1 MVFKLARF
9 HFSGCALVA
18 ASYSDSQV
26 LRRIHQAALRLFAET
41 GATHVSIS
49 ELAQAAGVARG
60 TIYNNLTAPE
70 ALFEV
75 IASELGDEMHQ
86 RVLASFGADEQPAQR
101 LANGVRF
108 FIRRTHDEPD
118 WGRFLCRFAFSSE
131 SMRTTLNSPLAQ
143 EILSGSEAGCF
154 HLQPQQLLSAMA
166 LIAGTVLSSMLLVRE
181 GLRTWRDAG
190 ADCAEL
196 LLRALGVPADE
207 ARRLALSELPPLL
220 PATA

>member
-1 MVFKLARF
+1 M
-9 HFSGCALVA
+9 
-18 ASYSDSQV
+18 
-26 LRRIHQAALRLFAET
+26 RLFAET

-196 LLRALGVPADE
+196 LRALGVPADE

>member
-1 MVFKLARF
+1 MANFWESERVVIPAEPV
-9 HFSGCALVA
+9 SP
-18 ASYSDSQV
+18 V
-26 LRRIHQAALRLFAET
+26 LKRIHQAALRLFAET
-41 GATHVSIS
+41 GATQVSVS

-60 TIYNNLTAPE
+60 TIYNNLPAPE
-70 ALFEV
+70 ALFQV
-75 IASELGDEMHQ
+75 IASELGEEMHQ
-86 RVLASFGADEQPAQR
+86 RVLASFAPADSPPQR

-108 FIRRTHDEPD
+108 FIRRTHEEPD

-131 SMRTTLNSPLAQ
+131 SMHITINSPLAQ
-143 EILSGSEAGCF
+143 EIVAGTQAGYF
-154 HLQPQQLLSAMA
+154 HLQPQQSLAAVA
-166 LIAGTVLSSMLLVRE
+166 LIGGSVLSSMLLVRE

-207 ARRLALSELPPLL
+207 ARRLAVSELPPLL